1 MEDEILTK
9 EELILLRKFKRNLF
23 DTYWDNAPTFYAHV
37 LPHPN
42 LEIGKRGLVGDEEK
56 SGIVLAFGAT
66 ACKEISSL
74 EDYLYVELQ
83 FGYTWEKL
91 IIPWDS
97 IFRFYDKSQ
106 NIISQMKVAFEPID
120 FSVTSSNPNAKPI
133 KQKKVKEKNNDSNV
147 IQVDFGAKKK

>member
-1 MEDEILTK
+1 MEDQELTK
-9 EELILLRKFKRNLF
+9 EEIILLRKFKRNLF
-23 DTYWDNAPTFYAHV
+23 DTFWDNAPTFYGHV
-37 LPHPN
+37 LPHPS

-66 ACKEISSL
+66 ACKEISSF

-91 IIPWDS
+91 ILPWDC

-106 NIISQMKVAFEPID
+106 HIISQMKVVFEPLN
-120 FSVTSSNPNAKPI
+120 FSNTGSGISAKQIKSN
-133 KQKKVKEKNNDSNV
+133 KVKEKNTDSNV

>member
-1 MEDEILTK
+1 MEDEILTQ
-9 EELILLRKFKRNLF
+9 EEIILLRKFKRSLF

-37 LPHPN
+37 LPHPS
-42 LEIGKRGLVGDEEK
+42 LEIGKRGLVGEEEK

-106 NIISQMKVAFEPID
+106 NVISQMKVLFEPLD
-120 FSVTSSNPNAKPI
+120 FSTPSSAVLAKPV
-133 KQKKVKEKNNDSNV
+133 KPKKAKTKNDSNV